1 MEYYDNNNSYRDPEY
16 NTGKNNSQDEP
27 NKANGMAVASML
39 CGIGGVTFLCCCVA
53 FPASIL
59 FGVAAIS
66 LAIMSKRGEPFSGY
80 AIVGMIFGIASLLLG
95 IAECAYLILASTM
108 VRDPQFAPIF
118 DEVMRQYEAIMETP

>member
-1 MEYYDNNNSYRDPEY
+1 MEYYDNNDSYRDSEY
-16 NTGKNNSQDEP
+16 NTPNDNSQRNP

-39 CGIGGVTFLCCCVA
+39 CGISGVLFLCCCVA

-59 FGVAAIS
+59 LGVGAIS
-66 LAIMSKRGEPFSGY
+66 LAIMSKKGEPFSGY
-80 AIVGMIFGIASLLLG
+80 AIAGLVFGIVSLLLG

-118 DEVMRQYEAIMETP
+118 DEMMRQYEAIMETQ